1 MPAGEHLEEHEPEA
15 VDVGPGRGLF
25 AAELLGR
32 QVVGRR
38 AGRACV
44 SAASGGG
51 DVGRYAEVGEV
62 GVPLLVEEDVRRLD
76 IAVDDTLPVSGPE
89 GGANVLD
96 HPERV
101 RDVQRAPR
109 E

>member
-15 VDVGPGRGLF
+15 VEVGPGRCRF

-32 QVVGRR
+32 QVVGRL

-51 DVGRYAEVGEV
+51 DVGRYAEVREV

-76 IAVDDTLPVSGPE
+76 VAVDDSLPVSGAKR
-89 GGANVLD
+89 GADVLD
-96 HPERV
+96 YHEGV
-101 RDVQRAPR
+101 VDVQRAPR
-109 E
+109 N